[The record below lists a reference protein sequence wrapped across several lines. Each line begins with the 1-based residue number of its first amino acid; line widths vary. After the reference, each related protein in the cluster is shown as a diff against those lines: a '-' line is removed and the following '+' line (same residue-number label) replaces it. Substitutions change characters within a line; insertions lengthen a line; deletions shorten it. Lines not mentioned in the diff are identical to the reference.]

1 MQSELFRFLLLRLA
15 DVVTDLLVSGF
26 VQVTLDLF
34 KSLEV
39 FLLVFLDQTV
49 QFLDVVT
56 LSGDLDALE
65 LIVVGPALKLWKV
78 VAELPSVYFTLLVLH
93 GLLLLL
99 VVMSHA

>member
-1 MQSELFRFLLLRLA
+1 M
-15 DVVTDLLVSGF
+15 SGF

-78 VAELPSVYFTLLVLH
+78 VAELSSVYFTLLVLH